1 MTYKIEFPDYD
12 DTITIPEGWL
22 DDSWHNDICPKITKG
37 TWVIWCDY
45 KDPDRR
51 EIEGQ
56 QFVAS
61 TNIDG
66 SYEPLH
72 QFDNLGDA
80 VAFCQEV
87 QA

>member
-12 DTITIPEGWL
+12 DTITLPEGWL
-22 DDSWHNDICPKITKG
+22 DDSWHNDVCPKITKG

-56 QFVAS
+56 QFVVS

-66 SYEPLH
+66 AYEPLH
-72 QFDNLGDA
+72 QFDTFADA
-80 VAFCQEV
+80 LAFCQEV